1 MAAARAR
8 LGDAQGARDDARRFA
23 ERFGRSIA
31 GGRPFAPEDPVRWIL
46 RVNPLRL
53 DEDRAFL
60 LDGLARAGLPVRAM
74 AAGAPAAAPP
84 P

>member
-1 MAAARAR
+1 
-8 LGDAQGARDDARRFA
+8 
-23 ERFGRSIA
+23 
-31 GGRPFAPEDPVRWIL
+31 
-46 RVNPLRL
+46 VNPLRL